1 MAPRRILTLKKP
13 DRVAIDFDG
22 VIVTHDGWIGH
33 GQFGTVI
40 PGVREFCVE
49 VQKRGYEIVIFTSRL
64 CEQFTPKSTLSFR
77 KNEIEIFL
85 NDQSIPFD
93 EVWLGI
99 GKPAAVAYVDD
110 RGVFCDP
117 QHDQFA
123 FEDALVSIDKLSKR
137 PI

>member
-1 MAPRRILTLKKP
+1 MKKP
-13 DRVAIDFDG
+13 DRVAVDFDG

-40 PGVREFCVE
+40 PGVREFCVK
-49 VQKRGYEIVIFTSRL
+49 VRKRGYEIVIFTSRL
-64 CEQFTPKSTLSFR
+64 CEQFTPKARLSLG
-77 KNEIEIFL
+77 KKEIEDFL
-85 NDQSIPFD
+85 RDQNIPFD

-117 QHDQFA
+117 QHDLFA
-123 FEDALVSIDKLSKR
+123 FGDALASIDKLSQR